1 MIGDETRRKV
11 AKRLRGLPT
20 DMYGAIAEWE
30 KDGLFISNDVSDEA
44 DYSQIHDAV
53 FGCFPA
59 EHMHPGD
66 YKELHERI
74 ADLIDPQTC
83 FDTESKD
90 SKSFTCSACGFSES
104 KLVVN
109 PFTLSFFWVKPSYRY
124 CPNCGAEV
132 LDR

>member
-1 MIGDETRRKV
+1 MRI
-11 AKRLRGLPT
+11 
-20 DMYGAIAEWE
+20 
-30 KDGLFISNDVSDEA
+30 SDEA

-109 PFTLSFFWVKPSYRY
+109 PFTLSFFWVKPSYRH